1 MKTLAATAA
10 FFDKPLALRRSVANA
25 LVGSVNA
32 LSLTIDDDDD
42 LPEYGLDQDNGI
54 AIIPI
59 QGVLSKTFDWWCSG
73 TSYDWIREGFDT
85 ALADPSIAAIV
96 LDINS
101 PGGSVEGCA
110 DLADHIYAS
119 RGVKPIW
126 AILGE
131 SAYSAAYWLASSA
144 NRVTVP
150 RTGGAGSIGVVCCH
164 VDVSKMLKNAG
175 IEVTYIQYGERK
187 TDGAAEKPLS
197 EDAEK
202 RFQTD
207 IDTLGELFVNTVARN
222 RSLDAAAVKA
232 MEAGCFLGPMAV
244 TNGLCDEILAPDAAF
259 QALLSKLA

>member
-1 MKTLAATAA
+1 M
-10 FFDKPLALRRSVANA
+10 D
-25 LVGSVNA
+25 
-32 LSLTIDDDDD
+32 
-42 LPEYGLDQDNGI
+42 EENGI
-54 AIIPI
+54 AVIPI
-59 QGVLSKTFDWWCSG
+59 QGVLSKDADWWCSG
-73 TSYDWIREGFDT
+73 TSYDWIRQGFDT
-85 ALADPSIAAIV
+85 AIADPSITGIV

-119 RGVKPIW
+119 RGAKPIW

-131 SAYSAAYWLASSA
+131 TAYSAAYWLASA
-144 NRVTVP
+144 ADRITVP

-164 VDVSKMLKNAG
+164 IDVSKMLKSAG

-207 IDTLGELFVNTVARN
+207 VDALGELFVNTVARN
-222 RSLDAAAVKA
+222 RSIDAVSVKA
-232 MEAGCFLGPMAV
+232 MEAGCFLGAAAV
-244 TNGLCDEILAPDAAF
+244 TNGLCDEVMAPDAAY
-259 QALLSKLA
+259 QALLSNLA